1 MFMTVAITRQDLV
14 SLNTYRQGRDQ
25 YLQKMLAYKKNRRV
39 RLSEHLSLLFE
50 NKNTVL
56 FQIQEL
62 AHCED
67 LTDPGELDEYI
78 EIYSGMLPNENELS
92 ATLFI
97 EWDDQDKLAELLRK
111 LQGIEHYLTLEIG
124 DTAIKAVFE
133 EVHDDREFTTSVHY
147 LKFPLTETAKS
158 HLLNEDPDSLKVT
171 LRLNHP
177 NLSEEALLDANCI
190 HSLQQDL

>member
-1 MFMTVAITRQDLV
+1 MTVAITRQDLV

-124 DTAIKAVFE
+124 DSAIKAVFE